1 MVILAKSTG
10 KTLKEHT
17 ESVVKVARIIAKKLG
32 LDGEMA
38 KLLEIAARYH
48 DAGKVN
54 PAFQKRVKN
63 PEFLD
68 ADPEF
73 DNVPHSFLSIA
84 FVPRSVLEEIGEEN
98 SAILLSSIAFH
109 HWRDSFLSYMFGE
122 RSDEV
127 KKAFKWIADNEKELR
142 ELLEKEGIPAQVNLP
157 LAEYLTKANLFDT
170 SIVLPPHVLYTLP
183 SFLLEKEKLSDD
195 AYRKYVI
202 LKGSLMRAD
211 RFASMADED
220 PKVDHG
226 DVIVEYPED
235 HKEKIR
241 RYMKNMEYD
250 IWQEKHLKN
259 KNTVLVAPTGAGKTE
274 YALLWSRGRFVMT
287 LPLRSAVNMLFERL
301 KGYFGEDY
309 VSLLHSDADLV
320 LFESLTGKAANG
332 AELEG
337 ELEKIMSLSRF
348 LSYPF
353 IVSTG
358 DQIFPAAYKYPGYE
372 LMYSVLSGGDL
383 VVDEVQAYE
392 PYAAAAVVKLLE
404 DVESLGGRFLLMTAT
419 LPKFIKDEIERRTD
433 AEFVDVYG
441 EISSKKHVIEIR
453 LYGSSQS
460 MVIEDL
466 ALEKF
471 KEGKRVLLVRNT
483 VKDAI
488 SSFEKLKVLVG
499 EGEVFLLHSRMTY
512 DDRAV
517 QEERL
522 KNFKPGSLQGAAIL
536 VATQVVEASL
546 NIDFDVLITDICPAD
561 SLVQRMGRV
570 YRKREYKS
578 DAPNVYVFVFVD
590 EKGLRYYRGV
600 YHRSSIVLTL
610 AHMLFGK
617 ITLEGRK
624 PVNKAEK
631 EVKKA
636 LKEPKILILDSQAK
650 KELVEGVYESLA
662 AVNDSYYKA
671 FVEALRI
678 LDSGYVA
685 ESREDAQR
693 IFRKIATVDVVP
705 QNFLPD
711 LEKGLKDAKTPVEIK
726 LALRKYMVPVSA
738 YSLKNLDPEPYEPE
752 SEYARKRLGK
762 LLVVKGVYER
772 GVGLKT
778 G

>member
-1 MVILAKSTG
+1 MILAKSTG

-17 ESVVKVARIIAKKLG
+17 KSVMKVARIIAKKLG
-32 LDGEMA
+32 LDDEMA
-38 KLLEIAARYH
+38 KLLEIAAHYH
-48 DAGKVN
+48 DSGKVN

-63 PEFLD
+63 PEFSD
-68 ADPEF
+68 AEPGFE
-73 DNVPHSFLSIA
+73 NIPHSFLSVA
-84 FVPRSVLEEIGEEN
+84 FVPRQLLEEIGEEN

-127 KKAFKWIADNEKELR
+127 KKAFKWIVSNEKELR
-142 ELLEKEGIPAQVNLP
+142 ELLEKEGISAQVNLP
-157 LAEYLTKANLFDT
+157 LAEYLTKASLFD
-170 SIVLPPHVLYTLP
+170 SSMILPPHVLYTLP
-183 SFLLEKEKLSDD
+183 SFLMKESKLSDD
-195 AYRKYVI
+195 AYKKYVI

-220 PKVDHG
+220 PNISHHE
-226 DVIVEYPED
+226 VIVEYPKD
-235 HKEKIR
+235 HREKV
-241 RYMKNMEYD
+241 KTHMEKMGYD
-250 IWQEKHLKN
+250 IWQERYLKD

-274 YALLWSRGRFVMT
+274 YALLWSRGRLILT

-301 KGYFGEDY
+301 KDHFGENY

-320 LFESLTGKAANG
+320 LFESLTGKAANPT
-332 AELEG
+332 ELEG

-358 DQIFPAAYKYPGYE
+358 DQIFLAAYKYPGYE

-441 EISSKKHVIEIR
+441 EVAGKRHVVEIR
-453 LYGSSQS
+453 FNKSAQVGT
-460 MVIEDL
+460 MEDL

-488 SSFEKLKVLVG
+488 SSFERLKAQVG
-499 EGEVFLLHSRMTY
+499 KDEIFLLHSRMTY
-512 DDRAV
+512 DDRAEK
-517 QEERL
+517 EERL
-522 KNFKPGSLQGAAIL
+522 EKFKPGSLQGAAIL

-578 DAPNVYVFVFVD
+578 DEPNVYVFVFSD
-590 EKGLRYYRGV
+590 KNSLRYYKGV
-600 YHRSSIVLTL
+600 YHRSSIILTL
-610 AHMLFGK
+610 AHMLFGE
-617 ITLEGRK
+617 ITLEGK
-624 PVNKAEK
+624 KAVNNAEEK
-631 EVKKA
+631 VKKA
-636 LKEPKILILDSQAK
+636 LKEPEILIFDSQAK
-650 KELVEGVYESLA
+650 KELVEDVYESLA
-662 AVNDSYYKA
+662 AVNDSYYKS

-678 LDSGYVA
+678 LDSGYIA
-685 ESREDAQR
+685 ESRNDAQR

-705 QNFLPD
+705 ENFVPD
-711 LEKGLKDAKTPVEIK
+711 LEKELKDAKTPVEIK
-726 LALRKYMVPVSA
+726 LALRKYTVPVSA
-738 YSLKNLDPEPYEPE
+738 YSLKNLGPELYEPE
-752 SEYARKRLGK
+752 SEYARRRMGK

-778 G
+778 S